1 MEACTA
7 DRTGSISFQFS
18 IRCSPLV
25 EENVLNKYLTISV
38 DDLKVGYYVVGIDKH
53 WLETPFLS
61 HRFLI
66 RTEGEIERMKS
77 HGIRMVMVDP
87 NRSEG
92 DLSLLRPNGKEGESG
107 TVGVDDARTVMEDV
121 PLSPARVTEMM
132 THLHEYLVRRYQA
145 LFQEI
150 REKGE
155 GPTFTV
161 DTAPFV
167 RAVEDLEK
175 LGRHFPDA
183 LLFLAHLQST
193 DDDLYAHS
201 VNVLFLSLYL
211 ANTQKLSAEES
222 VLWGICGL
230 FHDIGMLKVPLDIL
244 HKKDPLTS
252 GERAVIQEHPLA
264 GERLIR
270 EHTRLPEAVARAA
283 GEHHLRRD
291 PSGYPADREF
301 LQTDPVTRAI
311 MTLDMF
317 DALIT
322 DRPYREGVSPSRALK
337 VIVDAAKE
345 SLDPRWATQLFLGMG
360 VYPIGTVVELSGG
373 EIGIV
378 TKYHP
383 YSERQEGAPSR
394 LVQKFSVLILKNRSG
409 FPLTKPV
416 MRDLSWS
423 PKEPPPVTKTHNH
436 SDFMI
441 DWEKL
446 QGLAPYWM
454 G

>member
-1 MEACTA
+1 M
-7 DRTGSISFQFS
+7 
-18 IRCSPLV
+18 

-38 DDLKVGYYVVGIDKH
+38 DDLKIGYYVVGIDKN

-66 RTEGEIERMKS
+66 RSDGEIERMKS

-92 DLSLLRPNGKEGESG
+92 DLSRLQIGEEAPTNI
-107 TVGVDDARTVMEDV
+107 TVPSEDVRKIMEDI
-121 PLSPARVTEMM
+121 PLSPARVTELM
-132 THLHEYLVRRYQA
+132 TQLHEYLVRRYKA
-145 LFQEI
+145 LFEDI
-150 REKGE
+150 REKG
-155 GPTFTV
+155 GGSSFSI
-161 DTAPFV
+161 DTGPFV
-167 RAVEDLEK
+167 RAIEDLEK

-193 DDDLYAHS
+193 DDDLYVHS
-201 VNVLFLSLYL
+201 TNVLFLSLYL

-230 FHDIGMLKVPLDIL
+230 FHDIGMLKIPLEIL
-244 HKKDPLTS
+244 HKKEPLTS
-252 GERAVIQEHPLA
+252 GERAIIQEHPLV

-270 EHTRLPEAVARAA
+270 EHFQLPEEVARVA
-283 GEHHLRRD
+283 GQHHFRRD
-291 PSGYPADREF
+291 AGGYPAGGDF
-301 LQTDPVTRAI
+301 AQTGAVTRAI
-311 MTLDMF
+311 MTIDVF

-337 VIVDAAKE
+337 VIVDAAKD

-378 TKYHP
+378 TKYHSF
-383 YSERQEGAPSR
+383 SERQEGVASR

-409 FPLTKPV
+409 FPLTKPF
-416 MRDLSWS
+416 MKNLSWS

-441 DWEKL
+441 DWERL

>member
-1 MEACTA
+1 M
-7 DRTGSISFQFS
+7 
-18 IRCSPLV
+18 

-38 DDLKVGYYVVGIDKH
+38 DDLKVGYYVVGIDKN

-66 RTEGEIERMKS
+66 RSDGEIERMKS
-77 HGIRMVMVDP
+77 HGIRMVMIDP

-92 DLSLLRPNGKEGESG
+92 DLSRLQVGEEAPTST
-107 TVGVDDARTVMEDV
+107 TVPSEDVRKIMEDV
-121 PLSPARVTEMM
+121 PLSPARVTELM
-132 THLHEYLVRRYQA
+132 TQLHEYLVRRYKA
-145 LFQEI
+145 LFEDI
-150 REKGE
+150 RKKRGDSS
-155 GPTFTV
+155 FSV
-161 DTAPFV
+161 DTGPFV
-167 RAVEDLEK
+167 RAIGDLEK

-193 DDDLYAHS
+193 DDDLYVHS
-201 VNVLFLSLYL
+201 TNVLFLSLYL

-222 VLWGICGL
+222 ILWGICGL
-230 FHDIGMLKVPLDIL
+230 FHDIGMLEIPLEIL
-244 HKKDPLTS
+244 HKKEPLTS
-252 GERAVIQEHPLA
+252 GERAIIQEHPLV

-270 EHTRLPEAVARAA
+270 EHFRLPEEVAHVA
-283 GEHHLRRD
+283 GQHHLRRD
-291 PSGYPADREF
+291 AGGYPPGSDFA
-301 LQTDPVTRAI
+301 QTGAVTRAI
-311 MTLDMF
+311 MTIDVF

-337 VIVDAAKE
+337 VIVDAAKD

-378 TKYHP
+378 TKYHSS
-383 YSERQEGAPSR
+383 SERQEGVASR

-409 FPLTKPV
+409 FPLTKPF
-416 MRDLSWS
+416 MKNLSWS

-441 DWEKL
+441 DWERL

>member
-1 MEACTA
+1 M
-7 DRTGSISFQFS
+7 
-18 IRCSPLV
+18 

-38 DDLKVGYYVVGIDKH
+38 DDLKVGYYVVGIHKN

-66 RTEGEIERMKS
+66 RSDGEIERMKS

-92 DLSLLRPNGKEGESG
+92 DLSRLQIGEEAPTNI
-107 TVGVDDARTVMEDV
+107 TVPSEDVRKIMEDV
-121 PLSPARVTEMM
+121 PLSPARVTELM
-132 THLHEYLVRRYQA
+132 TQLHEYLVRRYKA
-145 LFQEI
+145 LFEDI
-150 REKGE
+150 REKG
-155 GPTFTV
+155 GGSSFSI
-161 DTAPFV
+161 DTGPFV
-167 RAVEDLEK
+167 RAIEDLEK

-193 DDDLYAHS
+193 DDDLYVHS
-201 VNVLFLSLYL
+201 TNVLFLSLYL

-222 VLWGICGL
+222 LLWGICGL
-230 FHDIGMLKVPLDIL
+230 FHDIGMFKIPLEIL
-244 HKKDPLTS
+244 HKKEPLTS
-252 GERAVIQEHPLA
+252 GERAIIQEHPLV

-270 EHTRLPEAVARAA
+270 EHFQLPEEVARVA
-283 GEHHLRRD
+283 GQHHFRRD
-291 PSGYPADREF
+291 AGGYPPGGDFA
-301 LQTDPVTRAI
+301 QTGAVTRAI
-311 MTLDMF
+311 MTIDVF

-337 VIVDAAKE
+337 VIVDAAKD

-378 TKYHP
+378 TKYHSS
-383 YSERQEGAPSR
+383 SERQEGVASR

-409 FPLTKPV
+409 FPLTKPF
-416 MRDLSWS
+416 MKNLSWS

-441 DWEKL
+441 DWERL